1 MTGFCRACQSRS
13 ISTYRVHLISERIQV
28 SGFQI
33 REQMSDQYSRE
44 LSYAKNPEM
53 LAVNQLLSHV
63 WSCSLRWHHLRE
75 LCMHMLCYVWHSAH
89 THAHVCQKDSRKKN
103 RPLQRNN
110 VLVFP
115 VYSSPHIVF
124 VSLFLL
130 LSCPPSSVTH
140 SLGQCVRQPGLLPGA
155 VGEVRTHRSALAVWN
170 GKNNHNLTPPL
181 LSLLC

>member
-1 MTGFCRACQSRS
+1 MPVQEH
-13 ISTYRVHLISERIQV
+13 IHLPSSSHFWAD
-28 SGFQI
+28 SGF
-33 REQMSDQYSRE
+33 RVPDPRADEWSVLTRAFLCKEPRDASSESAPVSCVVMSPQMTSPAGVVHAHA
-44 LSYAKNPEM
+44 LLC
-53 LAVNQLLSHV
+53 LAF
-63 WSCSLRWHHLRE
+63 CS
-75 LCMHMLCYVWHSAH
+75 H

-170 GKNNHNLTPPL
+170 GKNKHNNHNLTPPL